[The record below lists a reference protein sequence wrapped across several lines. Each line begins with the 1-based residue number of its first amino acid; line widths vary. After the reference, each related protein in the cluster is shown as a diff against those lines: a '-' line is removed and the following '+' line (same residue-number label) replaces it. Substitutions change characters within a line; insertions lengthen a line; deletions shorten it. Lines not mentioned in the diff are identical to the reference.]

1 MGEEIKMLTERLRKA
16 LDRAAEMPE
25 ADQDAVAAALE
36 RLIGA
41 FMEGVEVEHAPALRP
56 ELAAIVEQ
64 SLREHAETLEYLKG
78 R

>member
-16 LDRAAEMPE
+16 IDRAAEMPE

-41 FMEGVEVEHAPALRP
+41 FMEGVEAEHTPALRP

-64 SLREHAETLEYLKG
+64 SLREHAETLEYLKD

>member
-1 MGEEIKMLTERLRKA
+1 MLIERLRKA
-16 LDRAAEMPE
+16 IDRAAEMPE
-25 ADQDAVAAALE
+25 VDQDAVAAALE

-41 FMEGVEVEHAPALRP
+41 ITTGEETSEEVGHPPALRP

-64 SLREHAETLEYLKG
+64 SLREHAETLEYLKD